1 MVSPGHVPMGL
12 NFSSKNKLTVKVTP
26 KGVTFFHKKE
36 IRWETRE
43 KKIKA
48 NAKNRKKARTP

>member
-1 MVSPGHVPMGL
+1 
-12 NFSSKNKLTVKVTP
+12 LTVKVTP

-36 IRWETRE
+36 IRWETRG

-48 NAKNRKKARTP
+48 NAKNRKKAKTP